1 MAVALRWTL
10 DNHFGARSPA
20 TSADCRHR
28 GSQAR
33 QRSAA
38 PIAAVYADTQGYAFH
53 CACWVRVA
61 MTFEN
66 IIRVVG
72 SDSAGKKPRQ
82 PFNLLRWFSLLSLVT
97 IFVTGAAMA
106 GFVTRYLT
114 RHMLQRDAEV
124 SREFIESI
132 INTEYARLGTGTKP
146 KELSEIQ
153 DRLVEHISK
162 LPDVVRANL
171 YGSDRVVIWS
181 SEHRLIGQR
190 FDKNHELETALR
202 GDIVVETAENKPEH
216 VWLFESGD
224 MEGAR
229 RFVEAYL
236 PIRDQAGQHVV
247 AVAEIYK
254 TPHALFEAIDRG
266 VRLVWTSAAV
276 GGIALYVALFWVVRR
291 ADQIMHQQRARIVE
305 AETMAA
311 IGEMAASVAHSIRN
325 PLASIRS
332 AAELAQEEEGD
343 VLKECLSNITD
354 QADRIDG
361 WVRGLLTASRD
372 SALPVEQLDLNAII
386 SETLEG
392 AAIEMQRRGIELAVH
407 AGLLPCIRGTRLPLS
422 HAVRSVVS
430 NAVEAMPQGGKLRV
444 VSRSTDA
451 GFVEIIFEDSG
462 PGIPP
467 RLTDRAFSPLF
478 TTKPNGLGLGL
489 TLSRLIVERHA
500 GRIALESAEGRGTR
514 VVLSLPAGGG

>member
-1 MAVALRWTL
+1 MS
-10 DNHFGARSPA
+10 G
-20 TSADCRHR
+20 
-28 GSQAR
+28 
-33 QRSAA
+33 
-38 PIAAVYADTQGYAFH
+38 
-53 CACWVRVA
+53 
-61 MTFEN
+61 
-66 IIRVVG
+66 
-72 SDSAGKKPRQ
+72 
-82 PFNLLRWFSLLSLVT
+82 FSKS
-97 IFVTGAAMA
+97 
-106 GFVTRYLT
+106 
-114 RHMLQRDAEV
+114 
-124 SREFIESI
+124 
-132 INTEYARLGTGTKP
+132 
-146 KELSEIQ
+146 
-153 DRLVEHISK
+153 
-162 LPDVVRANL
+162 
-171 YGSDRVVIWS
+171 
-181 SEHRLIGQR
+181 
-190 FDKNHELETALR
+190 
-202 GDIVVETAENKPEH
+202 GDI
-216 VWLFESGD
+216 
-224 MEGAR
+224 EGAR

-236 PIRDQAGQHVV
+236 PIRDQTGQRVV

-291 ADQIMHQQRARIVE
+291 ADQIMREQRVRIVE

-343 VLKECLSNITD
+343 VLKQCLHNITD
-354 QADRIDG
+354 QSDRIDG

-392 AAIEMQRRGIELAVH
+392 AATEMQRRGIEVAVH

-430 NAVEAMPQGGKLRV
+430 NAVEAMPQGGKLCV
-444 VSRSTDA
+444 VSRSTDE

-462 PGIPP
+462 PGIPQ
-467 RLTDRAFSPLF
+467 RLTERAFSPLF

-489 TLSRLIVERHA
+489 SLSRLIVERHA

-514 VVLSLPAGGG
+514 VVLSLPAGG